1 MLAMLFFSTKD
12 VPINLLHGA
21 YPLKKVALALSTVS
35 MFTLVTLILPVGDGF
50 QCHKALWLGGHLL
63 RVFFC

>member
-1 MLAMLFFSTKD
+1 MHAMLFFSTKD

-21 YPLKKVALALSTVS
+21 YPLKKVVLARSTVS
-35 MFTLVTLILPVGDGF
+35 IFTLVALMLPVGDGF
-50 QCHKALWLGGHLL
+50 QCLKAMWLGGHLS